1 MRILVTG
8 ASGLVGNL
16 IARRLAFEGHQAHAL
31 TRTMAGAAHVKDVV
45 AKVEIGDLTVPS
57 TLGGVLDGIET
68 IVHCAGLVGSG
79 RSRADDYFR
88 INAEGTRALVNAAK
102 AQGVKRFVFMSTTG
116 VYGLNML
123 KGNVDENTP
132 LRKSNGYTNS
142 KIAAEEIVRASG
154 LEYVILR
161 PYWITGGGDRF
172 LIPAVAPML
181 LNGTFT
187 YIGDGQQEWS
197 LSVVE
202 NISAA
207 AALAAVHPKA
217 GNQVYNVADATV
229 KVSATMEIIAKALNV
244 PAPTRHSSAL
254 KMGLNAFLHQSPSDP
269 KHVMS
274 IDLFFPLWRTMTIN
288 AEKIRR
294 ELGWSPKIPWQDSV
308 YEGALEWK
316 RKNVEPIA

>member
-16 IARRLAFEGHQAHAL
+16 IARRLAFEGHQVSAL
-31 TRTMAGAAHVKDVV
+31 TRTMGGAARIRNVV
-45 AKVEIGDLTVPS
+45 TKTEIGDLTIPS
-57 TLGGVLDGIET
+57 TLGGALDGVET
-68 IVHCAGLVGSG
+68 IIHCAGLVGSG
-79 RSRADDYFR
+79 RGNADEYFR
-88 INAEGTRALVNAAK
+88 INTEGTRALVNAAK

-181 LNGTFT
+181 LNRTFT

-207 AALAAVHPKA
+207 TAMVAVHPKA
-217 GNQVYNVADATV
+217 GNQIYNVADATV
-229 KVSATMEIIAKALNV
+229 KVSATMETIAKALGV
-244 PAPTRHSSAL
+244 PAPTRRSSAFSVG
-254 KMGLNAFLHQSPSDP
+254 MRAFLHQSPTDP
-269 KHVMS
+269 QHLMS

-308 YEGALEWK
+308 YEGTLEWK
-316 RKNVEPIA
+316 RVNIK